1 MESHLSVPS
10 GVGRH
15 DSTSSEPAPS
25 AVEDIKKG
33 LSVYVNGKLS
43 LLSKS
48 SEFLA
53 KGSGGSVY
61 RYVHARLLLC
71 CLRHQ

>member
-1 MESHLSVPS
+1 MEAHLSVPTEL
-10 GVGRH
+10 GRH
-15 DSTSSEPAPS
+15 DSTSSEPAT
-25 AVEDIKKG
+25 AEELKQG
-33 LSVYVNGKLS
+33 LSVYVHGKLS

-61 RYVHARLLLC
+61 RYA
-71 CLRHQ
+71 Q